1 MKSINDESKYL
12 GYDDAQSQQQFPQ
25 ELEIQLHKSLESKQ
39 NLR

>member
-25 ELEIQLHKSLESKQ
+25 ELEMSKQ